1 MAGEWLKFE
10 KATLDKPEVFAIAAR
25 LGIDPDAVV
34 GKLIRVWSW
43 FDTHTVDGNA
53 AGVTPELLD
62 RIAGATGFVTAMHE
76 SGWVVVAEG
85 GVSLPNFD
93 RHNGE
98 TAKKRALTAKRVAYH
113 RAKGNA
119 GSNAGS
125 VTPALA
131 REEKRREEEKKEND
145 APDGASPAPPKK
157 PKGGITLAAYLAE
170 CEAAGV
176 KAIPEDD
183 AVFAYA
189 ERVGLPVEFLALA
202 WRWFRAKYGPDGAGR
217 AKRYADWRA
226 TFRNAVKDGW
236 PKFWAIDQSGA
247 YYLTTAGKQAQREYG
262 DAG

>member
-1 MAGEWLKFE
+1 MAADWIKMRVDLFTHPKVVRISSALKADALRTVGGLMSVWCLFDAHSVDGRIE
-10 KATLDKPEVFAIAAR
+10 GYTPETLDDMLRWPGFAEQMIAVAW
-25 LGIDPDAVV
+25 LEQ
-34 GKLIRVWSW
+34 
-43 FDTHTVDGNA
+43 DGEA
-53 AGVTPELLD
+53 LV
-62 RIAGATGFVTAMHE
+62 
-76 SGWVVVAEG
+76 
-85 GVSLPNFD
+85 LPRFD
-93 RHNGE
+93 RHNG
-98 TAKKRALTAKRVAYH
+98 TSAKRRAQDASRKRAVRKT
-113 RAKGNA
+113 
-119 GSNAGS
+119 S
-125 VTPALA
+125 ALQA
-131 REEKRREEEKKEND
+131 DKMRTREEKRREEEKKEND

-202 WRWFRAKYGPDGAGR
+202 WQWFRAKYGPDGTGR
-217 AKRYADWRA
+217 AKRYTDWRA